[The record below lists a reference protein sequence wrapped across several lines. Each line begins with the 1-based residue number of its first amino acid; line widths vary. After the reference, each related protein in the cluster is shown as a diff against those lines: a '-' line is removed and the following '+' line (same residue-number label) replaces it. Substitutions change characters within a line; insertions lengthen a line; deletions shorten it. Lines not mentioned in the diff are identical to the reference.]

1 MMKRIIV
8 SAALVAFSTAA
19 FAATYEEISAIQ
31 DPVEK
36 GRAIADVTE
45 AQDAGFGD
53 SEATM
58 KMVLI
63 DSGGNVSST
72 RELRMKV
79 LENPD
84 PKDGDKTMIIFDKP
98 RDISGTALL
107 TWAHHL
113 ESDDQWIFFPPKK
126 VRRISSENKAGPF
139 MNSEFSFEDFSS
151 TEANKFTYTWLAD
164 EPCPVEEVK
173 DRTCFKVERVPAYEK
188 SGYTKQVS
196 WTDTQDFQPR
206 KVDYYD
212 RRGAYLKTL
221 TFTDYRLHQDKYWR
235 AHNLHMENVKNK
247 KATSL
252 TWEDMTF
259 GNGLT
264 ESAFTKAALKRQK

>member
-1 MMKRIIV
+1 MKTLIV
-8 SAALVAFSTAA
+8 SAALVALSTTA
-19 FAATYEEISAIQ
+19 FAATYEEVS
-31 DPVEK
+31 
-36 GRAIADVTE
+36 AIADPAAKGRMIADITE

-63 DSGGNVSST
+63 DSSGKTSST

-98 RDISGTALL
+98 RDIAGTALL
-107 TWAHHL
+107 TWAHHVD
-113 ESDDQWIFFPPKK
+113 SDDQWIFFPPSR

-151 TEANKFTYTWLAD
+151 TEANKFSYTWLAD

-173 DRTCFKVERVPAYEK
+173 DRTCFKVERVPLYEK
-188 SGYTKQVS
+188 SGYTKQVT
-196 WTDTQDFQPR
+196 WTDTVDFQPR

-212 RRGAYLKTL
+212 RRGSYLKSL
-221 TFTDYRLHQDKYWR
+221 TFTDLRKYQDRFWR
-235 AHNLHMENVKNK
+235 AHNLHVENVKTK
-247 KATSL
+247 KATTL

-259 GNGLT
+259 ANGL
-264 ESAFTKAALKRQK
+264 SDSDFTKASLKRQK